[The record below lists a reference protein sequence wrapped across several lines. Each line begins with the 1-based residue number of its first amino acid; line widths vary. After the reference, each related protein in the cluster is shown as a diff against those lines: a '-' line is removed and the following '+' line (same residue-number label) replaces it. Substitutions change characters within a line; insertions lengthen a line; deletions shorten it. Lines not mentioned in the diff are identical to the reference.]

1 MPTAVT
7 VDRHAIRI
15 RIREQD
21 AAVSVC
27 GAASRMNVALGANH
41 PVSEKNEQYQFFMSD
56 LSQNEPRSVIPSKE
70 HVAVTCLKGRQHKW
84 VRKKVSF
91 SSCLCRLAN
100 FDAIRTAGMIRAV
113 RLTG

>member
-7 VDRHAIRI
+7 VDRHAI

-56 LSQNEPRSVIPSKE
+56 LSQNEPHGAIHSKS
-70 HVAVTCLKGRQHKW
+70 TSPLP
-84 VRKKVSF
+84 
-91 SSCLCRLAN
+91 
-100 FDAIRTAGMIRAV
+100 I
-113 RLTG
+113 

>member
-7 VDRHAIRI
+7 VDRHAV

-41 PVSEKNEQYQFFMSD
+41 PVSEKNEQYQLFMSD
-56 LSQNEPRSVIPSKE
+56 LSQNETGHAIPSKS
-70 HVAVTCLKGRQHKW
+70 T
-84 VRKKVSF
+84 
-91 SSCLCRLAN
+91 
-100 FDAIRTAGMIRAV
+100 
-113 RLTG
+113 LTLPV